1 MKSVTKFV
9 LLMFGLFLCSVGILL
24 AIHSGLGVSPWD
36 SFHLGIA
43 KHTHLRLGQ
52 VSQLVGIAIIV
63 IDILMKQVPGRGTV
77 LNMYFVGYFIDLI
90 EGYSLIPNAQSIFGQ
105 IVMLLLGIFLMGW
118 GTFLYLNAGWGAG
131 PRDGLM
137 LGLSRLFSTTVGKA
151 RTVIEAC
158 VAALG
163 FALGIRLGIGTLV
176 TVLLVGPAV
185 QLAYR
190 IGGQDPKAI
199 VHRTLVDDYLGIPK
213 DARAETQDR
222 RLTQ

>member
-1 MKSVTKFV
+1 MKSLTKLV

-43 KHTHLRLGQ
+43 KHSGLKLGQ
-52 VSQLVGIAIIV
+52 VSQAVGVAIIV
-63 IDILMKQVPGRGTV
+63 IDILMRQVPGRGTV

-90 EGYSLIPNAQSIFGQ
+90 EGYSLIPGVQSMFGKV
-105 IVMLLLGIFLMGW
+105 VMLLLGILLMGW

-137 LGLSRLFSTTVGKA
+137 LGLSRLFSTRVGTA

-163 FALGIRLGIGTLV
+163 LALGVKLGIGTLV
-176 TVLLVGPAV
+176 TVLFVGPAV

-190 IGGQDPKAI
+190 IGGKDPKAV
-199 VHRTLVDDYLGIPK
+199 VHRTLVDDYRALVSMRRKSSG
-213 DARAETQDR
+213 ARA
-222 RLTQ
+222 

>member
-1 MKSVTKFV
+1 LRTIKSFIKFV
-9 LLMFGLFLCSVGILL
+9 LLMLGLFMCAVGILL

-43 KHTHLRLGQ
+43 KHTHFTLGQ
-52 VSQLVGIAIIV
+52 VSQLVGVAIIL

-90 EGYSLIPNAQSIFGQ
+90 ERYSLIPNIENVFGRV
-105 IVMLLLGIFLMGW
+105 VMLLLGTLLMGW
-118 GTFLYLNAGWGAG
+118 GTFFYLNAGWGAG

-137 LGLSRLFSTTVGKA
+137 LGLARLFSTTVGRA

-163 FALGIRLGIGTLV
+163 LALGIRLGIGTLM

-185 QLAYR
+185 QFAYR
-190 IGGQDPKAI
+190 VGGVDPKAI
-199 VHRTLVDDYLGIPK
+199 VHRTLVDDY
-213 DARAETQDR
+213 RALVNMGR
-222 RLTQ
+222 KSAGAKG